1 MGHLN
6 YARIE
11 DLYPATSILQYT
23 KLFSV
28 WNTYEVKIGGVVWAI
43 PLKGSVMISSKVNI
57 ILKCEIY
64 VETDVPNY
72 VWWNRLQNL
81 TCLSCLS

>member
-6 YARIE
+6 SARIE

-28 WNTYEVKIGGVVWAI
+28 WNTYEVNIGGVVWAI
-43 PLKGSVMISSKVNI
+43 PLKGSVLISSK
-57 ILKCEIY
+57 
-64 VETDVPNY
+64 D
-72 VWWNRLQNL
+72 
-81 TCLSCLS
+81 